1 MNKLK
6 RSKSNRVLA
15 GVCGGIGEYFNMDP
29 VIVRVIWLVLTFA
42 PGAPGLL
49 AYIICTLIIP
59 EDDGVIYED
68 NNQRHQSHSNLPI
81 IIGVALIVIG
91 ALKLLDIMFPKF
103 YHMLRMFNVL
113 KYWPVLLIIGG
124 IYIIVKQRNK

>member
-42 PGAPGLL
+42 LSS
-49 AYIICTLIIP
+49 
-59 EDDGVIYED
+59 
-68 NNQRHQSHSNLPI
+68 R
-81 IIGVALIVIG
+81 IVS
-91 ALKLLDIMFPKF
+91 L
-103 YHMLRMFNVL
+103 YHLYLN
-113 KYWPVLLIIGG
+113 YT
-124 IYIIVKQRNK
+124 